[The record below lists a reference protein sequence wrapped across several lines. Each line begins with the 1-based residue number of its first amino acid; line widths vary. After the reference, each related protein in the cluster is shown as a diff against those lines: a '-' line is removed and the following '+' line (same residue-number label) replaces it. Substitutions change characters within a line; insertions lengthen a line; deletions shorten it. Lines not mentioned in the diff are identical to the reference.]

1 MKDGHSRIKDEKAV
15 FSLLGAGIKDLGL
28 AEDSST
34 LQKLTDLVMLL
45 DEWSGRINLTG
56 HRGPLQIAARLVLDA
71 AALAAAL
78 PELQTAQSLA
88 DLGSGAGIP
97 GLPIGILYPHLDV
110 FLVDSR
116 LKRHHFR
123 REVRRRLHLDS
134 MTSVL
139 GRSDEVD
146 ARPCDIVVAQAMT
159 TPTEA
164 LTFMSAWAHPES
176 LLVLPGSQSAAPPL
190 CPDGVGHL
198 EMREYVVPEIGT
210 PRKLWVARPLQD

>member
-1 MKDGHSRIKDEKAV
+1 MKDGQSRIKDEKAV
-15 FSLLGAGIKDLGL
+15 FSLLGVGVRDLGL
-28 AEDSST
+28 PEDSST
-34 LQKLTDLVMLL
+34 LQNLTDLVMIL

-56 HRGPLQIAARLVLDA
+56 HRGPYQIAARLILDA

-78 PELQTAQSLA
+78 PELRAAQSLA

-110 FLVDSR
+110 LLIDSR

-123 REVRRRLHLDS
+123 REVRRRLNLDR

-146 ARPCDIVVAQAMT
+146 ARPCDIVIAQAMT

-164 LTFMSAWAHPES
+164 LSLMSEWAHSES
-176 LLVLPGSQSAAPPL
+176 LLVLPGSESAAPPK

-198 EMREYVVPEIGT
+198 EMREYTVPEIGT
-210 PRKLWVARPLQD
+210 SRKIWIARPLPN